1 MPQRTVETMLNSK
14 ISNQTRRNVLR
25 SGTMGIGAAALAWLL
40 DRDTSAAHASTTK
53 PHTKQPMFAPR
64 AKNVI
69 FLHMTGGPSQMDMFD
84 PKPALEKYQGRALP
98 AELVEGIRFAFV
110 KGDAKVLASPYKF
123 HKHGQSGIEMSTLV
137 PHLSKVADELTVI
150 RSMQTDEINHGA
162 AELFMHTGSGR
173 VGRPAFGSWVT
184 YGLGSECE
192 NLPGFMVL
200 MEGGGTASGKNLWSS
215 GFLPTVYQGV
225 RLRSGSQPVLYLS
238 NPGGMSRQDRRD
250 VIDVV
255 GQLNQSQYEVAGDP
269 EIQTRIAQYEMAFR
283 MQSSVPDLMELI
295 SEPQHILDMYGA
307 VPGEK
312 SFANTCLLS
321 RRLVESGVRFVQI
334 FLDGWD
340 NHAGIYSSL
349 PRLCKKM
356 DQPVAAL
363 IQDLKQRG
371 LLDETLVIWG
381 GEFGRTP
388 MVQAFTPAGETQ
400 SPGRDHHKD
409 AFTIWM
415 AGGGVKAGY
424 THGETDE
431 FGFRPV
437 RDAVHVHDFQATVLH
452 LLGVDHLRLTYRVQ
466 GRDFRL
472 TDVHGNVVQEILA

>member
-1 MPQRTVETMLNSK
+1 
-14 ISNQTRRNVLR
+14 
-25 SGTMGIGAAALAWLL
+25 
-40 DRDTSAAHASTTK
+40 
-53 PHTKQPMFAPR
+53 
-64 AKNVI
+64 
-69 FLHMTGGPSQMDMFD
+69 
-84 PKPALEKYQGRALP
+84 
-98 AELVEGIRFAFV
+98 
-110 KGDAKVLASPYKF
+110 
-123 HKHGQSGIEMSTLV
+123 MSTLV
-137 PHLSKVADELTVI
+137 PRLSKVADELTVI

-173 VGRPAFGSWVT
+173 VGRPAFGSWAT
-184 YGLGSECE
+184 YGLGSESE
-192 NLPGFMVL
+192 NLPGFVVL

-225 RLRSGSQPVLYLS
+225 RLRSGAEPVLYLS
-238 NPGGMSRQDRRD
+238 NPKGMRQQDRRD

-255 GQLNQSQYEVAGDP
+255 RQLNQSQFEVAGDP

-283 MQSSVPDLMELI
+283 MQSSVPDLMELS

-307 VPGEK
+307 EPGEK

-321 RRLVESGVRFVQI
+321 RRLVESGVRFVQV

-340 NHAGIYSSL
+340 NHSGIYSSL

-400 SPGRDHHKD
+400 PPGRDHHKD

-452 LLGVDHLRLTYRVQ
+452 LLGLDHLRLTYRVQ